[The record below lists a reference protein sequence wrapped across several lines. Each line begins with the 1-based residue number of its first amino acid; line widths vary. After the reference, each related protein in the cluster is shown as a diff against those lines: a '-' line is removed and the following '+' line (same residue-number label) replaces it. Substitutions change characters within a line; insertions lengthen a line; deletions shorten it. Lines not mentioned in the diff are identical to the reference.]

1 MAERYVVVTGAAGAL
16 GSVVAD
22 TLSRDGVKVIAM
34 DQAKT
39 IPGAVDFALSF
50 PGVDLCDQR
59 SVADV
64 FDVLGRDIGYLSGL
78 VNIAGGFRWE
88 TIADGDIATWDRLFN
103 LNLKTALIAS
113 KAALPL
119 LAAKGGS
126 IVNISAAASQKA
138 AAGMGA
144 YAASKSAVSRLT
156 EALAEEMKDHG
167 VRVNA
172 VLPSIIDTPANRRDM
187 PQADFSRWVSP
198 RDIAN
203 IIKFL
208 LSDDARA
215 VTGALLPVTGRG

>member
-1 MAERYVVVTGAAGAL
+1 MMQRYVVVTGAAGAL
-16 GSVVAD
+16 GAVVAD
-22 TLSRDGVKVIAM
+22 TLTHDGVKVIAI

-39 IPGAVDFALSF
+39 IPGATASALSF

-64 FDVLGRDIGYLSGL
+64 FAAIGRDIGSLNGL

-119 LAAKGGS
+119 LETKGGS
-126 IVNISAAASQKA
+126 IVNVSAAAAQKA

-144 YAASKSAVSRLT
+144 YAASKSAISRLT
-156 EALAEEMKDHG
+156 EALAEEMKDRG

-187 PQADFSRWVSP
+187 PQADFSRWVAP
-198 RDIAN
+198 RDLAN
-203 IIKFL
+203 VIKFL
-208 LSDDARA
+208 LSDEARA
-215 VTGALLPVTGRG
+215 VTGALLPVTGRV

>member
-22 TLSRDGVKVIAM
+22 TLTRDGVKVIAI
-34 DQAKT
+34 DQAET
-39 IPGAVDFALSF
+39 IAGAADFALSF

-64 FDVLGRDIGYLSGL
+64 FAVIERKVGSLNGL

-103 LNLKTALIAS
+103 LNLKTALITS
-113 KAALPL
+113 QAALPL

-144 YAASKSAVSRLT
+144 YAAAKSAVSRLT
-156 EALAEEMKDHG
+156 EALAEEMKDRG

-172 VLPSIIDTPANRRDM
+172 VLPSIIDTTANRRDM

-203 IIKFL
+203 VISFL

>member
-1 MAERYVVVTGAAGAL
+1 MAERYVVVTGAVGAL

-22 TLSRDGVKVIAM
+22 TLTRDGVRVIAI

-39 IPGAVDFALSF
+39 IAGAADFALSF

-64 FDVLGRDIGYLSGL
+64 FAVIEREVGGL
-78 VNIAGGFRWE
+78 NGLANIAGGFRWE

-103 LNLKTALIAS
+103 LNLKTALITS
-113 KAALPL
+113 QAALPL

-144 YAASKSAVSRLT
+144 YAAAKSAVSRLT
-156 EALAEEMKDHG
+156 EALAEEMKDRG

-172 VLPSIIDTPANRRDM
+172 VLPSIIDTTANRRDM

-203 IIKFL
+203 VISFL